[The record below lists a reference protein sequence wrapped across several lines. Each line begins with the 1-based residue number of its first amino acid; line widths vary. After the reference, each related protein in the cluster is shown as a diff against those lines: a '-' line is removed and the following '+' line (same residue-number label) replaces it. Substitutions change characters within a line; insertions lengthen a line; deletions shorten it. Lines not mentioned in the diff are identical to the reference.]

1 MYMLRSVALLTT
13 ALAASLA
20 LIPAQA
26 QDGYPNKPIK
36 LLVGYAAGGGTD
48 ITARLIANELGT
60 ELGQPVIVEN
70 RPGAAGTIAANAV
83 AKASPDGYT
92 ILFSAG
98 SDVTITKFTVPDLP
112 YDIFH
117 DFAPITRVS
126 TTPFALVTNR
136 DLPPNSVRELIDYA
150 KQQPKKLNMSA
161 SATYA
166 QLTGGLFQTQS
177 GLDITTVPYKGAAPA
192 LIDLIAGHVQFGFES
207 VAVAL
212 PQVKGGKIKVLAVAS
227 EQRSALMPNVPTMIE
242 SGMPGFTS
250 FIWYGMLAP
259 KGTPEPI
266 QKRLLAALDK
276 VLRSSQMRQKMME
289 SGFEPFVGDTPAA
302 FQKFLQSE
310 TDRWIG
316 VAQRTNYKP

>member
-1 MYMLRSVALLTT
+1 VS
-13 ALAASLA
+13 
-20 LIPAQA
+20 
-26 QDGYPNKPIK
+26 NK
-36 LLVGYAAGGGTD
+36 
-48 ITARLIANELGT
+48 
-60 ELGQPVIVEN
+60 
-70 RPGAAGTIAANAV
+70 
-83 AKASPDGYT
+83 
-92 ILFSAG
+92 
-98 SDVTITKFTVPDLP
+98 
-112 YDIFH
+112 
-117 DFAPITRVS
+117 
-126 TTPFALVTNR
+126 

-259 KGTPEPI
+259 KGTPEAI

>member
-1 MYMLRSVALLTT
+1 MFMPRSFARLTA
-13 ALAASLA
+13 ALATSLA
-20 LIPAQA
+20 LLPAFA
-26 QDGYPNKPIK
+26 QDAYPNKPIK

-48 ITARLIANELGT
+48 ITARLIAQQLGT
-60 ELGQPVIVEN
+60 ELGQPVVVEN
-70 RPGAAGTIAANAV
+70 RAGAAGTIAANAV
-83 AKASPDGYT
+83 AKAPADGYT
-92 ILFSAG
+92 LLFSAG
-98 SDVTITKFTVPDLP
+98 SDVTITKITVPDLP
-112 YDIFH
+112 YNIFH
-117 DFAPITRVS
+117 DFTPLARVS
-126 TTPFALVTNR
+126 TTPFALVTNK
-136 DLPPNSVRELIDYA
+136 DLPPKTVRELIDYA

-166 QLTGGLFQTQS
+166 QLTGGLFQTQT

-212 PQVKGGKIKVLAVAS
+212 PQAKSDKIKVLAVAS
-227 EQRSALMPNVPTMIE
+227 EKRSALLPNVPTMIE
-242 SGMPGFTS
+242 SGIPGFTS

-259 KGTPEPI
+259 KGTPEAV

-276 VLRSSQMRQKMME
+276 VLRSNEMRQKMME
-289 SGFEPFVGDTPAA
+289 SGFEPFVGDTPAV

-316 VAQRTNYKP
+316 VAQRINYKP

>member
-1 MYMLRSVALLTT
+1 MYMVRSVALLTT

-48 ITARLIANELGT
+48 ITARLIAHELGT

-70 RPGAAGTIAANAV
+70 RAGAAGTIAANAV

-98 SDVTITKFTVPDLP
+98 SDVTITKLTVPDLP
-112 YDIFH
+112 YNIFH

-126 TTPFALVTNR
+126 STPFALVTNK

-212 PQVKGGKIKVLAVAS
+212 PQAKGDKMKVLAVAS

-250 FIWYGMLAP
+250 FIWYGVLAP
-259 KGTPEPI
+259 KGTPEAI

-316 VAQRTNYKP
+316 VAQRINYKP